1 MSAARTL
8 GGDLEGALERVNV
21 PSFVLDDTGV
31 VRWVNR
37 AARRLV
43 GDVRGRH
50 FTSVA
55 APEDK
60 LRSQARFAQNVLGV
74 TAVKDAEIML
84 LDAHQERVVV
94 ELTSVPLRRGERVV
108 GVFGQAKEA
117 PKRSP
122 APPLP
127 GLTPRQAEVLGLLE
141 HGRSTSQIAEDLH
154 LSRETVR
161 NHVRHLL
168 SALGVHSRLAAVAL
182 ARKARSGA

>member
-1 MSAARTL
+1 MPDARTL

-31 VRWVNR
+31 VPWVNR
-37 AARRLV
+37 AGRRLV
-43 GDVRGRH
+43 GEVRGRH

-55 APEDK
+55 AREEK
-60 LRSQARFAQNVLGV
+60 LNSQGRFAQNVLGV
-74 TAVKDAEIML
+74 RAVRAAEIVL
-84 LDAHQERVVV
+84 LDAHHERVAV
-94 ELTSVPLRRGERVV
+94 ELTSVPLRRGGRVI

-117 PKRSP
+117 PKRAS

-141 HGRSTSQIAEDLH
+141 LGRSTRQIAEDLH

-168 SALGVHSRLAAVAL
+168 
-182 ARKARSGA
+182 